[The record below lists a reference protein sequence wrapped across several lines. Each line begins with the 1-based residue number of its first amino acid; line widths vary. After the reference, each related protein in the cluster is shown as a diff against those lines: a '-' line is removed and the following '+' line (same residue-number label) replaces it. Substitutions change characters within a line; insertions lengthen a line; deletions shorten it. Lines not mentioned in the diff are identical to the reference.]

1 MATQLPSNSPPQMD
15 KQQTKTKYDPLI
27 AWWLQNPAFDTV
39 ANYALEY
46 AITQVVILEERISNL
61 TSRSVPGTDYRTP
74 PVFPS
79 SVPGTDYRTPKIQ
92 SYMFE
97 ARAQAMKRI
106 EREKTNE

>member
-15 KQQTKTKYDPLI
+15 KQQTKTKYDPL
-27 AWWLQNPAFDTV
+27 TV

-61 TSRSVPGTDYRTP
+61 TPRFVPGTVYRK
-74 PVFPS
+74 
-79 SVPGTDYRTPKIQ
+79 PKIQ